1 LSNAKSDAPTIAAA
15 GRDWPLRLVRHAA
28 ARRYRL
34 VFDAVR
40 GELRLTLP
48 RRASE
53 RQALAWARE
62 QQGWI
67 AGQVARGD
75 GPVCV
80 EPGARLPLRGVE
92 RTILWDAARPRKVVD
107 DGAALH
113 LGGPRETV
121 GARLGRW
128 LKSEALALLDQESR
142 LLAAAHGIRL
152 TSVSVADPRSR
163 WGSCAADGRLRY
175 SWRLIMA
182 PDHVRRATVAHEVA
196 HRVHMHHG
204 PEFHALVDELNG
216 GSVAAARDWLRT
228 HGRGLHRY
236 RFSACP
242 DVIDPP

>member
-1 LSNAKSDAPTIAAA
+1 MSDGLSIAAA

-34 VFDAVR
+34 VFDALR

-75 GPVCV
+75 GPVAV
-80 EPGARLPLRGVE
+80 EPGAVIPVRGRD
-92 RTILWDAARPRKVVD
+92 RTIIWDPAAPRKVAD
-107 DGAALH
+107 DGDRLL

-121 GARLGRW
+121 GPRLGRW
-128 LKSEALALLDQESR
+128 LKAEALALLDAESR
-142 LLAAAHGIRL
+142 AMAAAHGIAITR
-152 TSVSVADPRSR
+152 VGVADPRSR
-163 WGSCAADGRLRY
+163 WGSCAADGQLRY
-175 SWRLIMA
+175 SWRLILA
-182 PDHVRRATVAHEVA
+182 PDMVRRATVAHEVA

-204 PEFHALVDELNG
+204 PDFHALVDTIHG
-216 GSVAAARDWLRT
+216 GSVAEARHWLRR
-228 HGRGLHRY
+228 HGRSLHRY
-236 RFSACP
+236 RFT
-242 DVIDPP
+242 

>member
-1 LSNAKSDAPTIAAA
+1 MSDGFSIAAA

-34 VFDAVR
+34 VFDALR

-75 GPVCV
+75 GPVAV
-80 EPGARLPLRGVE
+80 EPGAVIPVRGRD
-92 RTILWDAARPRKVVD
+92 RTIIWDPAAPRKVAD
-107 DGAALH
+107 DGDRLL

-121 GARLGRW
+121 GPRLGRW
-128 LKSEALALLDQESR
+128 LKAEALALLDAESR
-142 LLAAAHGIRL
+142 AMAAAHGIAITR
-152 TSVSVADPRSR
+152 VGVGDPRSR
-163 WGSCAADGRLRY
+163 WGSCAADGQLRY
-175 SWRLIMA
+175 SWRLILA
-182 PDHVRRATVAHEVA
+182 PDMVRRATVAHEVA

-204 PEFHALVDELNG
+204 PDFHALVDTIHG
-216 GSVAAARDWLRT
+216 GSVADARHWLRS
-228 HGRGLHRY
+228 HGRSLHRY
-236 RFSACP
+236 RFT
-242 DVIDPP
+242 